1 MRKQLLGI
9 AVVASAFV
17 ANGAGHVLEL
27 TERVASVEEG
37 LLLGNGDMSASL
49 AWVGDA
55 FVVKFGKGDVWDRR
69 MDMSRSP
76 KPATQREFIDVA
88 LKERW
93 KCRWNGWNL
102 EALGGTK
109 DEKRMRELCCGTG
122 PATGSFPYP

>member
-49 AWVGDA
+49 A
-55 FVVKFGKGDVWDRR
+55 
-69 MDMSRSP
+69 
-76 KPATQREFIDVA
+76 
-88 LKERW
+88 
-93 KCRWNGWNL
+93 
-102 EALGGTK
+102 
-109 DEKRMRELCCGTG
+109 
-122 PATGSFPYP
+122 